1 MLARTQPLSWWAY
14 LWPALGVSSMVSY
27 NTWLLWWPLN
37 GRSAV
42 FNGYLSEL
50 SASDQPNNL
59 FFRGGDLVT
68 GLLVLTVAIRAV
80 QLSRRHG
87 RHPSPWLLVAAV
99 GLVVFGLSS
108 IGDAV
113 LAMDCSPTLSSSC
126 RGLEGSGQLSTGHYL
141 HTGTSVAAQ
150 AGIITSLAAA
160 RWAVRESAATA
171 PRRLALLSVICAVE
185 AVALIVMLG
194 MIVAGMP
201 GFGYPQ
207 VVMVVAASV
216 WFAAVGFWLLG
227 WSSVCVA
234 AAAASKDTSV
244 DRVEGH
250 IC

>member
-1 MLARTQPLSWWAY
+1 M
-14 LWPALGVSSMVSY
+14 
-27 NTWLLWWPLN
+27 
-37 GRSAV
+37 
-42 FNGYLSEL
+42 
-50 SASDQPNNL
+50 
-59 FFRGGDLVT
+59 
-68 GLLVLTVAIRAV
+68 
-80 QLSRRHG
+80 
-87 RHPSPWLLVAAV
+87 AAV

-150 AGIITSLAAA
+150 AGIIASLAAA

-227 WSSVCVA
+227 WSSGVGPVPAAPPRTLPSHPRRGGHRSNCTRVGLGPGQARRAARRRTCGDPDSSHLVMIDRPDLVA
-234 AAAASKDTSV
+234 AAVRSV
-244 DRVEGH
+244 LAD
-250 IC
+250 